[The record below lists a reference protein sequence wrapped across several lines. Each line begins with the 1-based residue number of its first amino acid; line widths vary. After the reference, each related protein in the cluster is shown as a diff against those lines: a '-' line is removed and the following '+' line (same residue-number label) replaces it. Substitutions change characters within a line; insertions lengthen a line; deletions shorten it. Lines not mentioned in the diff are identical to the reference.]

1 VTHVAVSDVFRDIAG
16 QGKGGQTFSD
26 VAGAFTRETGCKR
39 EFADECGAVKPP
51 GPKRSED
58 ARAHEARMRV
68 RDEMD
73 AEVWKMTSKV
83 LAPWSEEL
91 K

>member
-1 VTHVAVSDVFRDIAG
+1 
-16 QGKGGQTFSD
+16 
-26 VAGAFTRETGCKR
+26 
-39 EFADECGAVKPP
+39 VKPP